1 MFLLFFSCFNSVL
14 NPVCCDT
21 DIYCYLGKFLLRN
34 CDNFSVSRCIS
45 LTSLITVWNNRA
57 PRADLGVDLVIII
70 YDWLAR
76 AGGGGDEELCGA
88 CAAAMWKWSQCR
100 ECSELSVKE
109 RWCVQINTGCQN
121 VITFFIVT
129 DVLKYPNPLLSTPN
143 SYRVTCAFNFLN
155 LSNIINETQ
164 NQFIRLFCPIWQPRP
179 GCSFHHARA
188 ARAPGGEEGD
198 ALNSGF
204 LLVASSGDW
213 HAPVRPLS
221 GPGYWR
227 FNRCRSLPLG
237 VRARL
242 LTDQTRALWKLR
254 PSFIWLV
261 LLFNVFFK
269 IKKNT
274 NSDWL
279 QQNWMRSG
287 YFFFLNHGREAAVSV
302 HHEPEGA
309 RVFCGGADRCGE
321 AEETRRWG

>member
-34 CDNFSVSRCIS
+34 WNFSVSRRIS

-70 YDWLAR
+70 YDWLTG

-100 ECSELSVKE
+100 ECSELSAKE
-109 RWCVQINTGCQN
+109 RWCVELNTGCQN
-121 VITFFIVT
+121 VMTFFI
-129 DVLKYPNPLLSTPN
+129 DKFPNPLWTTPN

-155 LSNIINETQ
+155 RNNIINAIQ
-164 NQFIRLFCPIWQPRP
+164 NQFIQLFCPIWQPR

-188 ARAPGGEEGD
+188 ARAPRGEEGD

-204 LLVASSGDW
+204 RLVASSGDW

-261 LLFNVFFK
+261 LLFNVFLK
-269 IKKNT
+269 VKKYQLGLIAAKL
-274 NSDWL
+274 DALWVL
-279 QQNWMRSG
+279 
-287 YFFFLNHGREAAVSV
+287 FLNHGREAAVSV
-302 HHEPEGA
+302 HHEPKGA